1 MDGLGTVPAVPVLVS
16 GSIATD
22 HLMHFPGRFS
32 QQLLADQLHK
42 VSLSFLVDDLVVR
55 RGGVAANI
63 AFGMAQLG
71 GAPVLLGAVGADFD
85 DYRSWLT
92 RHGVD
97 CQSVHVSSIHHT
109 ARFVCTTDEEMCQI
123 ASFYAGAMSEA
134 RLIELA
140 PAVARTGAEL
150 VVISADD
157 PAAMVRH
164 SSECRERGFA
174 FAADPSQQIARMS
187 GRELASLIDGA
198 SLLFTNEYEKSL
210 LESKTGLSEAEIM
223 QRVDVRVTTLGSR
236 GVEITG
242 HGVDL
247 LHVPIAKEHAK
258 LDPTGVGDGFRA
270 GFLTARSWDL
280 SWERSAQ
287 VGSLLAT
294 LVLETVGPQEYQV
307 RRDDFLKRLDE
318 SYGPDAAAEVR
329 PHLAS
334 IR

>member
-1 MDGLGTVPAVPVLVS
+1 MPVLLS

-32 QQLLADQLHK
+32 EQLLADQLHQ

-63 AFGMAQLG
+63 AFGMGQLG
-71 GAPVLLGAVGADFD
+71 ENPVLVGAVGQDFA
-85 DYRSWLT
+85 DYRSWLE

-97 CQSVHVSSIHHT
+97 CDSVHISEHHHT

-134 RLIELA
+134 RNIELK
-140 PAVARTGAEL
+140 PAVERTDAEL

-164 SSECRERGFA
+164 SEESRERGYR

-187 GRELASLIDGA
+187 GDDLHALVEGA
-198 SLLFTNEYEKSL
+198 ELLFTNDYEKNL
-210 LESKTGLSEAEIM
+210 LESKTGLSEADVMAQIG
-223 QRVDVRVTTLGSR
+223 VRVTTQGKN
-236 GVEITG
+236 GVEIVG
-242 HGVDL
+242 REIERV
-247 LHVPIAKEHAK
+247 HVPVAKERAK
-258 LDPTGVGDGFRA
+258 VDPTGVGDGFRG
-270 GFLTARSWDL
+270 GFLAARSWGL

-294 LVLETVGPQEYQV
+294 LVLETVGTQEYEV
-307 RRDDFLKRLDE
+307 KPADFAERLAE
-318 SYGPDAAAEVR
+318 SYGDDAAAEVF
-329 PHLAS
+329 PLLPA
-334 IR
+334 